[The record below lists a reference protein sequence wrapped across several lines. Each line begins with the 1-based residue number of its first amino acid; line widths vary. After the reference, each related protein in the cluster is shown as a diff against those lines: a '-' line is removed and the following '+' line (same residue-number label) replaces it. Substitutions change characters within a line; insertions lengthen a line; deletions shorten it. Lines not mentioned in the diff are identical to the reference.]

1 MNTEPKKILL
11 VDDNPLYL
19 EGLKLSLKLLFKN
32 VDFKSIN
39 NGESLTKNLIEK
51 FNPDIIISDI
61 SMKGIGG
68 LKALENIRND
78 NIKTPVLMLSMHD
91 RIEYLEQSIKLKA
104 NGFLLKDTDLNK
116 LKQVIELLLSGENY
130 FSSNNFL

>member
-1 MNTEPKKILL
+1 MATEPEKILL

-19 EGLKLSLKLLFKN
+19 EGLKLSLNLLFKN
-32 VDFKSIN
+32 VDLKCIN

-51 FNPDIIISDI
+51 YNPDIIISDI

-78 NIKTPVLMLSMHD
+78 NIKTPILMLSMHD
-91 RIEYLEQSIKLKA
+91 RKEYLEQSIKLKA

-130 FSSNNFL
+130 FSENNFQ